1 VFLSKIWF
9 FLVTLVAAVA
19 FTIALVLPRPA
30 QRALVRGELD
40 RLQTACSVIHILL
53 ADDARNRVELA
64 GAFAR
69 SPEIMNA
76 LESASGADH
85 LEEARMKQVRDVG
98 ETVMKAIQGNR
109 KPDFAMLIDKRGRV
123 VARVRLDDADF
134 GDVAAGRPLIDDA
147 LAGYLR
153 DDLWAQNGTMFFAS
167 AAPVVKQGAY
177 VGAVVLGHQVTNQLA
192 QSLVKSLDVDM
203 GFHLGADGVAGSRT
217 IAFDHSAMQAAITK
231 LGDDLASDCQVT
243 RPIDVHAGADD
254 YTAIVARLPG
264 EARARQAYYSVIIK
278 RPAGL
283 GFVGTLRAVKQD
295 DLSFG
300 NFPWI
305 LVGGAFLVVL
315 GIGIGIM
322 LFEAD
327 RPLRRLTVDAVRLAK
342 GDTERMSEDAHGG
355 KFGSIARSVN
365 IHIDKLGREA
375 KSAKKDLDQLLGP
388 APEGS
393 LGTIDLLA
401 TTLPT
406 VRPGGPA
413 PAVPPPPSEF
423 RFQDAAPVPTP
434 KPPGRSIDPT
444 GADPHPAGPTPRNP
458 ASPIDPTGGDP
469 ASPITPPPFRIATA
483 PATAPPPPIP
493 RSSQSMPVAQ
503 PPSQPPA
510 TTPPPDRLAQQAPL
524 TLDDDSLE
532 GATVL
537 DAPHVDPYFKQIFD
551 QFVSMKQRCNESV
564 AGLVYEKFAEK
575 LVKNRDELIVKTGC
589 RDVRFTVYIKD
600 GKAALKATPVKNEP

>member
-1 VFLSKIWF
+1 MYWSKIWF
-9 FLVTLVAAVA
+9 FLVALAAAVA

-30 QRALVRGELD
+30 QRALVRGEVN

-53 ADDARNRVELA
+53 ADDARNRVDLA

-76 LESASGADH
+76 LEVASGVDR
-85 LEEARMKQVRDVG
+85 LDEARMKQVRDIG
-98 ETVMKAIQGNR
+98 DTVMKAIQGNR

-123 VARVRLDDADF
+123 VARVRLDDNDF
-134 GDVAAGRPLIDDA
+134 SDVAAGRPLIDDA

-153 DDLWAQNGTMFFAS
+153 DDLWAQNGTMYFVS

-192 QSLVKSLDVDM
+192 DSLVKSLDVDM
-203 GFHLGADGVAGSRT
+203 AFHLGADGVAGSKT
-217 IAFDHSAMQAAITK
+217 IAFDHARMQASIAK
-231 LGDDLASDCQVT
+231 LGDDLASDCQVV
-243 RPIDVHAGADD
+243 RPLEVHAGTDD

-264 EARARQAYYSVIIK
+264 EAAAKQAYYSVLIK
-278 RPAGL
+278 RADGL
-283 GFVGTLRAVKQD
+283 GFLGTLRAVKQD

-305 LVGGAFLVVL
+305 LVGGVFLVVL
-315 GIGIGIM
+315 GLGVGFM

-342 GDTERMSEDAHGG
+342 GEIERMSEDAHGG

-375 KSAKKDLDQLLGP
+375 KSARKDLDHLLGP

-401 TTLPT
+401 TELPS

-413 PAVPPPPSEF
+413 PAVSPPPSEF
-423 RFQDAAPVPTP
+423 RFQDPAQVPAPPR
-434 KPPGRSIDPT
+434 PPPARS
-444 GADPHPAGPTPRNP
+444 
-458 ASPIDPTGGDP
+458 
-469 ASPITPPPFRIATA
+469 ITPPPFRVATA
-483 PATAPPPPIP
+483 PAAVPPPPTLRTSQPMPATPPP
-493 RSSQSMPVAQ
+493 RSSQPL
-503 PPSQPPA
+503 PG
-510 TTPPPDRLAQQAPL
+510 TPPPRLSQPMPATPPPTQLAPQPPL
-524 TLDDDSLE
+524 TLDDVPL
-532 GATVL
+532 GR
-537 DAPHVDPYFKQIFD
+537 VDPYFKQIFD
-551 QFVSMKQRCNESV
+551 QFVSLKQRCNESIT
-564 AGLVYEKFAEK
+564 GLVYEKFAEK
-575 LVKNRDELIVKTGC
+575 LVRNREELMMKTGC
-589 RDVRFTVYIKD
+589 REVRFTVYVKD
-600 GKAALKATPVKNEP
+600 GKAALKATPVKDEP